1 MDEGRPTVPQ
11 HGICERLDSDTAPII
26 VPDETSLIVFSG
38 DETQVRE
45 GFAIALHATGVE
57 ANSLPA
63 NIPLS
68 TIRPN
73 REDNQ
78 MRIMLWLISSLCV
91 LSFASGATAQKADW
105 RIFSEPFISSA
116 HAQEFDWQKVDDV
129 FGRKPAVSGDVR
141 RYGFPR
147 TDLTVTLDGVTIKP
161 ALALGGWVAFKPMHG
176 EVMVM
181 GDLVLLE
188 TEINPVMLKLIEG
201 GLEITAVHN
210 HLLRASPAT
219 FYMHVGGHG
228 APIKM
233 AAVIRDALAASE
245 TPLATAAA
253 ATPPPV
259 DLDTAQLDQL
269 IGAKGQA
276 NGGVYQFNVPRRDP
290 ITEGGMQIAPVG
302 PMGVAIAIN
311 FQPTGGG
318 KAAITG
324 DFVLA
329 GDEVNPVIR
338 ALRANGIE
346 VTAVHSH
353 MLDEQP
359 RLFFLHFW
367 ANDDARKLATGLRA
381 ALDRTARAKT

>member
-1 MDEGRPTVPQ
+1 MA
-11 HGICERLDSDTAPII
+11 S
-26 VPDETSLIVFSG
+26 F
-38 DETQVRE
+38 
-45 GFAIALHATGVE
+45 FAA
-57 ANSLPA
+57 
-63 NIPLS
+63 
-68 TIRPN
+68 
-73 REDNQ
+73 
-78 MRIMLWLISSLCV
+78 
-91 LSFASGATAQKADW
+91 SFGSGANAQKIDW
-105 RIFSEPFISSA
+105 QVFTEPFVTSA
-116 HAQEFDWQKVDDV
+116 HAQEIDWQKVDDAL
-129 FGRKPAVSGDVR
+129 GRKPAVSGDVR

-176 EVMVM
+176 EAMVM

-228 APIKM
+228 DPTRM
-233 AAVIRDALAASE
+233 AAVIHDALAVSK
-245 TPLATAAA
+245 TPLATPAAA
-253 ATPPPV
+253 AAAPAV

-276 NGGVYQFNVPRRDP
+276 NGGVYQFGVPRRDP
-290 ITEGGMQIAPVG
+290 VSESGMQIAPAG
-302 PMGVAIAIN
+302 PMGVATAIN

-324 DFVLA
+324 DFVLT
-329 GDEVNPVIR
+329 GDEVNPVIK
-338 ALRANGIE
+338 ALRANGID

-359 RLFFLHFW
+359 RLYFLHFW
-367 ANDDARKLATGLRA
+367 ASDDALKLAKGLRA
-381 ALDRTARAKT
+381 ALDKTASTKS

>member
-1 MDEGRPTVPQ
+1 
-11 HGICERLDSDTAPII
+11 
-26 VPDETSLIVFSG
+26 
-38 DETQVRE
+38 
-45 GFAIALHATGVE
+45 
-57 ANSLPA
+57 
-63 NIPLS
+63 
-68 TIRPN
+68 
-73 REDNQ
+73 
-78 MRIMLWLISSLCV
+78 MRTMLWIVVSIV
-91 LSFASGATAQKADW
+91 AASFAGGAQAQKVDW
-105 RIFSEPFISSA
+105 QVFSEPFVTSA
-116 HAQEFDWQKVDDV
+116 HAQAIDWQKVDDA
-129 FGRKPAVSGDVR
+129 FGRKPAVSDDVH

-161 ALALGGWVAFKPMHG
+161 ALALGGWVAFKPAHG
-176 EVMVM
+176 GAMVM

-228 APIKM
+228 DPAKM
-233 AAVIRDALAASE
+233 AAVIRDALGASK
-245 TPLATAAA
+245 TPLAPAAA
-253 ATPPPV
+253 APPPAV
-259 DLDTAQLDQL
+259 DLDTAQLEQI

-276 NGGVYQFNVPRRDP
+276 NGGVYQFNVPRREP
-290 ITEGGMQIAPVG
+290 IKENDMVMTPVG

-324 DFVLA
+324 DFVLTN
-329 GDEVNPVIR
+329 DEVNPVIQ
-338 ALRANGIE
+338 ALRANGID

-367 ANDDARKLATGLRA
+367 ANDDALKLARGIRA
-381 ALDRTARAKT
+381 ALDKTASTKG